1 VGSEQLVFVDETG
14 VTTNLTRPYG
24 RAPRGQR
31 VQAAAPANWENVTLL
46 VGLRHRGV
54 LALLAVE
61 GASEDAVFQTYVEEV
76 LVPELHAGDVVV

>member
-1 VGSEQLVFVDETG
+1 
-14 VTTNLTRPYG
+14 
-24 RAPRGQR
+24 
-31 VQAAAPANWENVTLL
+31 VTLL